1 MVLLH
6 RDDAAARLDKAL
18 RASADGTAQLVLTEG
33 APGCGKTRFLQ
44 YAADTA
50 AAQGFSVL
58 YLAADPAARRRD
70 RALLRRL
77 TAMLTPD
84 GDVASGGG
92 FGELLTAACVRGP
105 VVLCVDDVQYA
116 DRGSLAELLRL
127 THALRDAHLITVLTR
142 SPHHRSDGAGLHTE
156 LLRHP
161 GFVRIPLA
169 RLDVRDTAELARF
182 WGMAVPADAALRFH
196 RLSGGNPLLVRA
208 LLAETAGVTGSPAD
222 ADGSDRAEPE
232 PEPELGGPFAEAF
245 VTCVRRCGPAARRL
259 ALALAVLGPQA
270 DLPRAGRLARL
281 GADAA
286 VRARN
291 VLQAAGLVTD
301 AVRIAHPAAESAVLA
316 TLPAE
321 QRRAMHRDAAR
332 VLHHALAEPVLVARQ
347 LLAAQTAAHDW
358 EIQALRD
365 AAQDEPGPATGLDG
379 AQAFLRL
386 ARAGCRDEPT
396 RLRITLQLAAYTW
409 RLHPAAAQRL
419 LDEPYAALRAGQLS
433 PADAGWLARLLAA
446 QGRVAEADEAL
457 AYADPD
463 VRPDSDVRPDP
474 GVRPDHDVRPA
485 PDGLPCRPLGPR
497 SPGSHDRPSG
507 QPARAAALWLVPG
520 GRDEAGAA
528 ERQLNDTPLTQT
540 TYESV
545 GRALRTLVHHRPYRA
560 AAWCARLAA
569 HPLAREAAGWQA
581 AFATAHADALLRLG
595 DLAGAQRAA
604 SEAIGRLGGRGGPFL
619 LAPLALLVQALTEQG
634 EYAAAAVHLHP
645 TLPGEPYSTVHALAF
660 LRARGR
666 HALATGR
673 PQAALDEFLEAGRL
687 AGRWGADQ
695 PELLP
700 WRTDA
705 AEALLA
711 LGRPAE
717 AQALVA
723 DQLALPVSTG
733 ARVRGVTL
741 RLSAATAEPRRRVGL
756 LADAVEELRDY
767 GDRLELARCLA
778 DLGGALRL
786 SGEGNRAGT
795 VIRRAWQLA
804 GDCGAVP
811 LRERIRPTTGAE
823 RAPESEQP
831 EQPERPMGPEGTEA
845 PAAVARCGEDDVR
858 LSGAEERVAA
868 LAAHGHTN
876 REIAAKL
883 FVSASTVERH
893 LTCAYR
899 KLGISRRQDLPLELR
914 MRAFEPA
921 EG

>member
-6 RDDAAARLDKAL
+6 RDDATARLDKAL
-18 RASADGTAQLVLTEG
+18 RACVDGTAQLVLTEG

-50 AAQGFSVL
+50 AGLGLTVL
-58 YLAADPAARRRD
+58 HLAADPAARRRD
-70 RALLRRL
+70 CSLLRRL
-77 TAMLTPD
+77 TATLAVTLTTDDP
-84 GDVASGGG
+84 GRSGGLDENGG
-92 FGELLTAACVRGP
+92 FGALLAAACTRGP

-116 DRGSLAELLRL
+116 DRGSLTELLRL
-127 THALRDAHLITVLTR
+127 AHTFREAPLLTVLAR
-142 SPHHRSDGAGLHTE
+142 SPHHGADGAGLYTE

-182 WGMAVPADAALRFH
+182 WGMAVPADAASRLH

-208 LLAETAGVTGSPAD
+208 LLAEREGATSSPVDAGAAD
-222 ADGSDRAEPE
+222 WPE
-232 PEPELGGPFAEAF
+232 PEPGGPFAEAF

-259 ALALAVLGPQA
+259 ALALAALGPQA
-270 DLPRAGRLARL
+270 DLPRAARLARL

-286 VRARN
+286 VRAKN
-291 VLQAAGLVTD
+291 VLETAGLLTD
-301 AVRIAHPAAESAVLA
+301 AGRLAHPAAESAVLA

-321 QRRAMHRDAAR
+321 QRRATHRDAAR
-332 VLHHALAEPVLVARQ
+332 VLHHALAEPAVVARQ
-347 LLAAQTAAHDW
+347 LLAAGAAAHDW

-365 AAQDEPGPATGLDG
+365 AAQYAPCPATGVDG

-386 ARAGCRDEPT
+386 ARSGCRDEPT
-396 RLRITLQLAAYTW
+396 RLRITLQLAALTW
-409 RLHPAAAQRL
+409 RLHPAAAHRL

-457 AYADPD
+457 AHADLDIRPGPD
-463 VRPDSDVRPDP
+463 R
-474 GVRPDHDVRPA
+474 
-485 PDGLPCRPLGPR
+485 LPRETLGPR
-497 SPGSHDRPSG
+497 SPGTHDRPSG
-507 QPARAAALWLVPG
+507 QPVRAAARWLLPG
-520 GRDEAGAA
+520 TRDDATGA
-528 ERQLNDTPLTQT
+528 ERLLNDTPLTQT

-545 GRALRTLVHHRPYRA
+545 SRALRTLVHHRPYRA

-569 HPLAREAAGWQA
+569 QPLVREAPGWQA

-604 SEAIGRLGGRGGPFL
+604 TDAIDWLGGRGGAFL
-619 LAPLALLVQALTEQG
+619 LAPLALLVQSLTEQG
-634 EYAAAAVHLHP
+634 EFAAAAVHLHP

-673 PQAALDEFLEAGRL
+673 PEAALEEFLEAGRL

-723 DQLALPVSTG
+723 DQLALPVTTG

-741 RLSAATAEPRRRVGL
+741 RFSAATAEPRRRVDL
-756 LADAVEELRDY
+756 LAGAVEELRDY

-811 LRERIRPTTGAE
+811 LRERIRPTTAAE
-823 RAPESEQP
+823 RAPQPTQPPYSAESFAAEPLAAEPFSAESPVP
-831 EQPERPMGPEGTEA
+831 ESADRTGD
-845 PAAVARCGEDDVR
+845 DDVR
-858 LSGAEERVAA
+858 LSSAEERVAA

-893 LTCAYR
+893 LTGVYR
-899 KLGISRRQDLPLELR
+899 KLGISRRQDLPLDLR
-914 MRAFEPA
+914 MRAFDQA
-921 EG
+921 EC

>member
-6 RDDAAARLDKAL
+6 RDDATARLDKAL
-18 RASADGTAQLVLTEG
+18 RACADGTAQLVLTEG

-44 YAADTA
+44 HAADTA
-50 AAQGFSVL
+50 AAQGFTVL
-58 YLAADPAARRRD
+58 QLAADPAARRRD

-77 TAMLTPD
+77 TAALTPD
-84 GDVASGGG
+84 GDAVSGGA
-92 FGELLTAACVRGP
+92 FSDLLTAACARGP
-105 VVLCVDDVQYA
+105 VALCVDDVQYA

-127 THALRDAHLITVLTR
+127 THALRDAPLITVLAR

-161 GFVRIPLA
+161 GFVRVPLA

-182 WGMAVPADAALRFH
+182 WGMAVPADAALRLH

-208 LLAETAGVTGSPAD
+208 LLAETAGATGTPAGTS
-222 ADGSDRAEPE
+222 GSGGAE

-245 VTCVRRCGPAARRL
+245 VTCVQRCGPAARRL

-270 DLPRAGRLARL
+270 DLPRAARLARL

-301 AVRIAHPAAESAVLA
+301 TVRIAHPAAESAVLA
-316 TLPAE
+316 TLPAD

-332 VLHHALAEPVLVARQ
+332 VLHHALAEPTVVARQ
-347 LLAAQTAAHDW
+347 LLAAGAAAHDW

-365 AAQDEPGPATGLDG
+365 AAQHEPGPATGLDG

-396 RLRITLQLAAYTW
+396 RLRITLQLAAHTW
-409 RLHPAAAQRL
+409 RLHPAVAHRL
-419 LDEPYAALRAGQLS
+419 LDEPYAALRAGQLA

-446 QGRVAEADEAL
+446 QGRLAEADEAL
-457 AYADPD
+457 AHADP
-463 VRPDSDVRPDP
+463 
-474 GVRPDHDVRPA
+474 DVRPA
-485 PDGLPCRPLGPR
+485 PDGLPRRPVGTR
-497 SPGSHDRPSG
+497 SPGTHDRPGG

-520 GRDEAGAA
+520 SRDDAGAA
-528 ERQLNDTPLTQT
+528 ERQLNDTPLTPA

-545 GRALRTLVHHRPYRA
+545 SRALRTLVHHRPYRA

-569 HPLAREAAGWQA
+569 HPLSREAPGWQA

-604 SEAIGRLGGRGGPFL
+604 TAAIGHLGGRGGPFL
-619 LAPLALLVQALTEQG
+619 LAPLALLLQALTEQG

-673 PQAALDEFLEAGRL
+673 PEAALDEFLEAGRI

-811 LRERIRPTTGAE
+811 LRERIRPTTRAE
-823 RAPESEQP
+823 RAPEAAEPAEPRDS
-831 EQPERPMGPEGTEA
+831 EA
-845 PAAVARCGEDDVR
+845 PAAAVRPGPGPADDDVR

-893 LTCAYR
+893 LTCVYR

-914 MRAFEPA
+914 MRAFEPT
-921 EG
+921 EH

>member
-6 RDDAAARLDKAL
+6 RDDATARLDKAL
-18 RASADGTAQLVLTEG
+18 RACADGTAQLVLTEG
-33 APGCGKTRFLQ
+33 APGCGKTRFLW

-50 AAQGFSVL
+50 AAQGFTVL
-58 YLAADPAARRRD
+58 HLAADPAGRRRD

-77 TAMLTPD
+77 TAVLTTLYPPGED
-84 GDVASGGG
+84 AAPGGG
-92 FGELLTAACVRGP
+92 FGDLLTAACARGP
-105 VVLCVDDVQYA
+105 VALCVDDVQYA
-116 DRGSLAELLRL
+116 DRGSLDELLRL
-127 THALRDAHLITVLTR
+127 AHALRGAPLITVLTR

-182 WGMAVPADAALRFH
+182 WGMAVPADAALRLH

-208 LLAETAGVTGSPAD
+208 LLAETAGATGSPAD
-222 ADGSDRAEPE
+222 TSGSDGAGPDPE
-232 PEPELGGPFAEAF
+232 PGGPFSEAF

-270 DLPRAGRLARL
+270 DLPRAARLARL

-291 VLQAAGLVTD
+291 VLRAAGLVTD
-301 AVRIAHPAAESAVLA
+301 TGRLPHPVAESAVLA

-347 LLAAQTAAHDW
+347 LLAAGAAAHDW

-365 AAQDEPGPATGLDG
+365 AAPYEPGPATGLDG

-396 RLRITLQLAAYTW
+396 RHRVTLQLASYTW
-409 RLHPAAAQRL
+409 RLHPAAAHRL

-457 AYADPD
+457 AHADP
-463 VRPDSDVRPDP
+463 
-474 GVRPDHDVRPA
+474 DVRPA
-485 PDGLPCRPLGPR
+485 PDGLPLRLLGTG
-497 SPGSHDRPSG
+497 SPGTHDRPGG
-507 QPARAAALWLVPG
+507 QPARAAARWLVPG
-520 GRDEAGAA
+520 SRDDVGAA
-528 ERQLNDTPLTQT
+528 ERQLDETPLTPA

-545 GRALRTLVHHRPYRA
+545 SRALRTLVHHRPYRA

-569 HPLAREAAGWQA
+569 QPLTREAPGWQA

-595 DLAGAQRAA
+595 DLDGARRAA
-604 SEAIGRLGGRGGPFL
+604 ASAIDLLGGRGGPFL

-673 PQAALDEFLEAGRL
+673 PQAALDEFLEAGRI

-695 PELLP
+695 PDLLP

-717 AQALVA
+717 AQALIA
-723 DQLALPVSTG
+723 DQLALPVGTG

-741 RLSAATAEPRRRVGL
+741 RLSAATAEPRRRVAL

-804 GDCGAVP
+804 ADCGAVP

-823 RAPESEQP
+823 RAPELPELPERPGQP
-831 EQPERPMGPEGTEA
+831 EQSERLGGAE
-845 PAAVARCGEDDVR
+845 AVAEAVRRGGDDVR

-876 REIAAKL
+876 REIAARL

-893 LTCAYR
+893 LTCVYR
-899 KLGISRRQDLPLELR
+899 KLGIARRQDLPLELR
-914 MRAFEPA
+914 MGAFEPA